1 MERAEKERQARE
13 ASSHLHYLTKLPTHT
28 GREAWLES
36 ECEGALATYGII
48 PVNVHP
54 SLVKKAGLSPALIIR
69 ATRFLVKASAS
80 KSGPVT
86 NN

>member
-1 MERAEKERQARE
+1 V
-13 ASSHLHYLTKLPTHT
+13 L
-28 GREAWLES
+28 
-36 ECEGALATYGII
+36 
-48 PVNVHP
+48 P